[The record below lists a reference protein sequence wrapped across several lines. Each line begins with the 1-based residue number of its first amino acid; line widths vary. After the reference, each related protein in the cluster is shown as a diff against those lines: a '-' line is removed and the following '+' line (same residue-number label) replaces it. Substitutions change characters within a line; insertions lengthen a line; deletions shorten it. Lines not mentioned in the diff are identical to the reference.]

1 MGGGGRVRRLRAEEP
16 GAIEAAA
23 AALRAGELVA
33 FPTETVYGLG
43 ANALDAAAAA
53 RIFAAKGRPADNPL
67 IVHIADEAMRE
78 LVAAEWPEAAAALA
92 AAFWPGPLTLVV
104 PRSPRVPDVVTAG
117 LPTVAVRFP
126 DHDVALALIRAA
138 GVPVAAPSANRSGRP
153 SPTTADDVLADYA
166 AGSRA
171 SAGESAAA
179 APRPAIVLDGGPV
192 PIGVEST
199 VVDCTGPVPCVLR
212 PGGVSLEE
220 LREILPDVRAA
231 ADAEALRRSPGT
243 RYRHYAPSV
252 PLTVFRGPGARV
264 ALLRA
269 LADAAAR
276 GEAVA
281 VLAPSDTAAAAR
293 AAGRA
298 RAVVDAGPR
307 ERPAV
312 YAAALYRGLR
322 ELEAS
327 GAARI
332 LAESPAPDG
341 LGWAVRDRLARAA
354 AQVVDAPL
362 ARVLFVCTGNTC
374 RSPMAEALA
383 RRLAAQR
390 GLPLEFASAG
400 THAAAGEAAT
410 PEAAQAVRRLG
421 AELEGHASRAVTP
434 ELLQWADLVVAMTP
448 AHAERLRRQHPEHA
462 PKVATWDEI
471 FGGGDVPDPIGL
483 GQDAYDAL
491 VDRMA
496 GDLRRWFQTAFGGAP
511 A

>member
-1 MGGGGRVRRLRAEEP
+1 MRRLKADEP

-67 IVHIADEAMRE
+67 IVHIADEAMRD
-78 LVAAEWPEAAAALA
+78 LVAAEWPEAAAALT
-92 AAFWPGPLTLVV
+92 AAFWPGPLTVIV
-104 PRSPRVPDVVTAG
+104 PRSPHVPDVVAAG
-117 LPTVAVRFP
+117 LPTVAVRVP

-153 SPTTADDVLADYA
+153 SPTRADDVLADYA
-166 AGSRA
+166 ETDRGPS
-171 SAGESAAA
+171 
-179 APRPAIVLDGGPV
+179 IVLDGGPV
-192 PIGVEST
+192 AIGVEST
-199 VVDCTGPVPCVLR
+199 VVDCTGPVPAVLR
-212 PGGVSLEE
+212 PGGVTLEE
-220 LREILPDVRAA
+220 LREIWPDLRAA
-231 ADAEALRRSPGT
+231 AGEEALQRSPGT

-252 PLTVFRGPGARV
+252 PLIVFRGPGARV

-293 AAGRA
+293 AAGQA
-298 RAVVDAGPR
+298 RAVADAGPR
-307 ERPAV
+307 DRPGA
-312 YAAALYRGLR
+312 YAAALFPALR
-322 ELEAS
+322 QLEAS

-332 LAESPAPDG
+332 FAESPAPDG

-354 AQVVDAPL
+354 TEVVDAPL

-383 RRLAAQR
+383 RRLATQR
-390 GLPLEFASAG
+390 GLALEVASAG
-400 THAAAGEAAT
+400 THAAEGDAAA
-410 PEAAQAVRRLG
+410 PEAVQAVRRLG
-421 AELEGHASRAVTP
+421 AELEGHASKPVTP
-434 ELLQWADLVVAMTP
+434 DLLRWADLVVTMT
-448 AHAERLRRQHPEHA
+448 AGQAERLRAQHPEYA
-462 PKVATWDEI
+462 PKIATWSEI
-471 FGGGDVPDPIGL
+471 FGGGDVPDPIGM
-483 GQDAYDAL
+483 GQDAYERL

-496 GDLRRWFQTAFGGAP
+496 ADLRRWLQTEFGGSSR
-511 A
+511 